1 MKALASEIVEK
12 FQHKLKY
19 MGVKVREYTGD
30 MQLSKKELQETHI
43 ILTTPEKWDVV
54 TRKGNSI

>member
-30 MQLSKKELQETHI
+30 M
-43 ILTTPEKWDVV
+43 
-54 TRKGNSI
+54 